1 MVTRRGRW
9 QRLCARGA
17 RWVPLGGPSTS
28 PLDVMKTPL
37 LITVVLVAAVVLAIA
52 LLRTRVVKPVR
63 VTAAEFPRILAAVSA
78 STRTP
83 TFAAFV
89 FTTPDQQNPKDAVNL
104 QFSLENGRAGFDWVL
119 LAPRNIKDK
128 DSFVEYLRLRGYS
141 YSERKMNGVAYLR
154 IEGGDL
160 AQLCSDVVT
169 RLYARPRDEPMDMIV
184 EGFEWSS

>member
-1 MVTRRGRW
+1 M
-9 QRLCARGA
+9 CARVA
-17 RWVPLGGPSTS
+17 WLALLRGPSTS
-28 PLDVMKTPL
+28 PLEVMKTPL
-37 LITVVLVAAVVLAIA
+37 IIAVVAVAAVVLVIA
-52 LLRTRVVKPVR
+52 VLRTRIVRPVR
-63 VTAAEFPRILAAVSA
+63 VTVAEFPRILAAVSA

-89 FTTPDQQNPKDAVNL
+89 FTTPDQPEPKDAVNL

-128 DSFVEYLRLRGYS
+128 ESFVEYLGRRGYS

-154 IEGGDL
+154 IEDGDL

-169 RLYARPRDEPMDMIV
+169 RLYARPRDEPIDMIV
-184 EGFEWSS
+184 EGFDWTL